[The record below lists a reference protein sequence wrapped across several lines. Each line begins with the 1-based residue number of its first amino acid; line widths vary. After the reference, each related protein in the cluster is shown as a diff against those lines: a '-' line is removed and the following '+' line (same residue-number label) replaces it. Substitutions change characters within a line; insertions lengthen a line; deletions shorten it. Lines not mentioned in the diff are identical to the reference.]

1 MNITLI
7 QILITSL
14 TLLITVFAEKLLI
27 PALRARAKQPIYA
40 EGPSWHLKKLG
51 TPTMGGLGFL
61 AASSL
66 SLISVFLYL
75 FLSGER
81 TKAASIIIILA
92 FCILNSAIGIIDDIS
107 KIAKRENQG
116 LTPSQKL
123 FLQSMTVVAF
133 LFVRYALVDRST
145 SVEFSFGTVE
155 LGYFYYIL
163 AGLALLATVNCANL
177 TDGIDGLASSVAF
190 AAGISL
196 MYICSSV
203 GSEVGY
209 VGAAISGGALGFL
222 FFNIHPAKIF
232 MGDTGSLFFGA
243 AIGASAVMLGNPL
256 LLLLIA
262 SVYLIEGISVIVQ
275 VAFYKMT
282 GKRIFKMAPLH
293 HHLEKCGFNENK
305 IVICAVLLTLI
316 SSALAFAL
324 YY

>member
-1 MNITLI
+1 MGIML
-7 QILITSL
+7 L

-27 PALRARAKQPIYA
+27 PALRAKAKQPIYA
-40 EGPSWHLKKLG
+40 EGPSWHMKKLG

-61 AASSL
+61 AGISL
-66 SLISVFLYL
+66 SLLSVVLYL
-75 FLSGER
+75 FISAER
-81 TKAASIIIILA
+81 TKAISVVLILVFA
-92 FCILNSAIGIIDDIS
+92 VLNSAIGVIDDMS
-107 KIAKRENQG
+107 KIAKHENQG
-116 LTPSQKL
+116 LTPKQKIA
-123 FLQSMTVVAF
+123 LQSLTVAAF
-133 LFVRYALVDRST
+133 LAARYAFVDKST
-145 SVEFSFGTVE
+145 SVEFSFGTID
-155 LGYFYYIL
+155 LGLFYYVL
-163 AGLALLATVNCANL
+163 SAVALLATVNCANL

-196 MYICSSV
+196 TYISSAV

-262 SVYLIEGISVIVQ
+262 SVYLIEGASVIIQ
-275 VAFYKMT
+275 VIFYKLT
-282 GKRIFKMAPLH
+282 GKRVFKMAPLH
-293 HHLEKCGFNENK
+293 HHLEKCGYNENK
-305 IVICAVLLTLI
+305 IVICAVLVTLLF
-316 SSALAFAL
+316 SLFAYAV